1 MRKFLPV
8 AALLACGCAAPAA
21 WTQAWAASPLT
32 EAYAEQKLNE
42 YVRIWSSNRG
52 INPAA
57 VSRYY
62 ANQVIYYGKPMSQG
76 AVLRDKQQY
85 ASTWPERHYRIVPG
99 TVSVNCDPYKT
110 ACRVSGVMEYDRR
123 SYSGQRAVGAARL
136 SLTLSRDSG
145 SRVVQESAVF
155 LR

>member
-1 MRKFLPV
+1 MRKVVSV
-8 AALLACGCAAPAA
+8 AVLLACGLGASAAR
-21 WTQAWAASPLT
+21 AASPLT

-42 YVRIWSSNRG
+42 YVRMWSSNGRVS
-52 INPAA
+52 PAT

-62 ANQVIYYGKPMSQG
+62 AGTVIYYGKPMSQRG
-76 AVLRDKQQY
+76 VLRDKLQY
-85 ASTWPERHYRIVPG
+85 SATWPERHYRIVPG
-99 TVSVNCDPYKT
+99 TVSVACDPYKT
-110 ACRVSGVMEYDRR
+110 ACRVTGVMEYDRR
-123 SYSGQRAVGAARL
+123 SVAGQRAVGAARL